1 MVIFQSYVS
10 LPEGTFWL
18 WLDGF
23 LQWGTAVRCNIRQVE
38 ESALAVDHPFSPF
51 SGWGF
56 QQKIPLIQLG
66 ENGHHLP
73 PRLSRSQV
81 IAACASPCVPA

>member
-1 MVIFQSYVS
+1 MLVS
-10 LPEGTFWL
+10 
-18 WLDGF
+18 
-23 LQWGTAVRCNIRQVE
+23 
-38 ESALAVDHPFSPF
+38 HPFSPF